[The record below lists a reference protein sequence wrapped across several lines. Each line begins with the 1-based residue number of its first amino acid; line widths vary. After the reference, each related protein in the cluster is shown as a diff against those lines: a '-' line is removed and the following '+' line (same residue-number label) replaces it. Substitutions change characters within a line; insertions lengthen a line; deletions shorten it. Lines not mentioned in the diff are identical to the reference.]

1 MNLESAKV
9 TSEEK
14 VELCKKYFYLGW
26 LALPFVWGINAVWFY
41 KEAFIKPE
49 FPGQV
54 RVSVY
59 LKHTDSS
66 KSHFLFQST
75 IKKLVIAS
83 GFGALVW
90 LVGIIAWMSVFTMNR
105 AEWGAVADRMSFNIP
120 VGTP

>member
-54 RVSVY
+54 RRVSNY
-59 LKHTDSS
+59 LKNTEVLEYLINFGLKECSS
-66 KSHFLFQST
+66 SS
-75 IKKLVIAS
+75 IALA
-83 GFGALVW
+83 FY
-90 LVGIIAWMSVFTMNR
+90 F
-105 AEWGAVADRMSFNIP
+105 
-120 VGTP
+120 

>member
-1 MNLESAKV
+1 MNLESSKV

-54 RVSVY
+54 RV
-59 LKHTDSS
+59 
-66 KSHFLFQST
+66 
-75 IKKLVIAS
+75 
-83 GFGALVW
+83 
-90 LVGIIAWMSVFTMNR
+90 
-105 AEWGAVADRMSFNIP
+105 
-120 VGTP
+120 